1 MIYDVIVDRT
11 GLAVMKMTL
20 TAPGCPAAVTL
31 PAEVEGKVKSI
42 DGVSDARIDL
52 VWEPP
57 WTKDLMSEAA
67 KLELGIF
74 D

>member
-1 MIYDVIVDRT
+1 MGV
-11 GLAVMKMTL
+11 GLALIPCVVEL
-20 TAPGCPAAVTL
+20 PHAVTL